1 MKILFLCHRIPYPP
15 NKGDKLRAFNILKH
29 LSQKHTIDL
38 LTLADDK
45 KDLRYQEDLKSYC
58 RKVETFYFHPFIAK
72 LKILLYLFSSKPLT
86 LPYFFH
92 SKLKKQITRLIS
104 QHSYDLLFLY
114 SSSMVQ
120 YVLDLNNTPPMV
132 IDFVDADSQ
141 KWHDYAKLAK
151 FPQSIIYQSEGKKLG
166 RYEGKIAPH
175 FKAITVVSD
184 QEKKKLTQYVK
195 TDNIYEVKNGIDLSF
210 YEAASEFK
218 RDNKDLLF
226 IGALFYFAYID
237 GILHFYKHAFGKIK
251 KAHPDTVFHVV
262 GADPVKKIR
271 NLNSDKNMRI
281 TGFVPDIIPYLQK
294 AAVYVVPLRMAP
306 GIQNKILEAM
316 AMRVPVVATP
326 AAIAGIDAVPGRDL
340 LVEEDPVKF
349 ASSVIQL
356 LQKPDLRQEIAENA
370 RRLVENEYNWNKN
383 LSKFDDIFAKNL
395 PTEPHE

>member
-45 KDLRYQEDLKSYC
+45 KDLRYQENLKSYC
-58 RKVETFYFHPFIAK
+58 RQVETFYFHPFIAK

-86 LPYFFH
+86 LPYFYH
-92 SKLKKQITRLIS
+92 SKLKKRITQVIS

-120 YVLDLNNTPPMV
+120 YVLNINAPPPKV

-151 FPQSIIYQSEGKKLG
+151 FPKSTIYQSEGRKLG

-175 FKAITVVSD
+175 FKAVTVVSD
-184 QEKKKLTQYVK
+184 QEKKKLTRYVK
-195 TDNIYEVKNGIDLSF
+195 TDNIYEVRNGIDLSL
-210 YEAASEFK
+210 YEAASKFNG
-218 RDNKDLLF
+218 DNKDLLF
-226 IGALFYFAYID
+226 IGGMFYFAYID
-237 GILHFYKHAFGKIK
+237 GILHFYKYAFSKIK
-251 KAHPDTVFHVV
+251 KSLPNTIFYVV

-271 NLNSDKNMRI
+271 KLNSDKNMRI

-340 LVEEDPVKF
+340 MVEEDPVKF
-349 ASSVIQL
+349 ASAVIQL
-356 LQKPDLRQEIAENA
+356 LQKPDLRQKLAENA

-383 LSKFDDIFAKNL
+383 LSKFDDIFAQNIPL
-395 PTEPHE
+395 TS